1 VAVASL
7 WLADKMSKYTI
18 LLVHLVSP
26 TGGYILSGPKNFLVV
41 YKIWSM
47 VEVGKQIRLIIG

>member
-1 VAVASL
+1 VASL

-26 TGGYILSGPKNFLVV
+26 TGGYILLGPENFPGVQNLE
-41 YKIWSM
+41 Y
-47 VEVGKQIRLIIG
+47 G